1 MNTEK
6 NIITV
11 KMKELVGEEWQ
22 FQIET
27 YTTLRDFITSIEFLT
42 VTNRNPNKLN
52 FLVNGEFAEDDLLLV
67 HGDIIEAIW
76 AAGQKAHI
84 SPRDVVKKIRKMKG
98 FELHR
103 HGGKHDIWKTGEG
116 SKVTFPRHARDLAPG
131 TLRSIL
137 KQANIDMSLDE
148 FVSKK

>member
-1 MNTEK
+1 MNAEK

-11 KMKELVGEEWQ
+11 KMKELIGEEWQ

-27 YTTLRDFITSIEFLT
+27 YTTLRDFVTSIEFLT
-42 VTNRNPNKLN
+42 VTKRNPNKLN

-67 HGDIIEAIW
+67 HGDIIEVIW
-76 AAGQKAHI
+76 GAGQKALI

-103 HGGKHDIWKTGEG
+103 HGRNHDIWKTGEG
-116 SKVTFPRHARDLAPG
+116 NKVTFPRHARDLAPG

-137 KQANIDMSLDE
+137 KQADIDMSLDE